1 MKVSGFEK
9 FILLFNFHAY
19 SNVSCLDREGDVL
32 QLMVSD
38 LDTSHSSIE
47 KNQCASWHVGR
58 KLLLCQHL
66 AMGLMAHSSSK
77 MFLLDYEGC

>member
-9 FILLFNFHAY
+9 FILLFNLHAY
-19 SNVSCLDREGDVL
+19 SNVSYLDREGDVL

-47 KNQCASWHVGR
+47 KNHSVLVGTLEGNSYSAST
-58 KLLLCQHL
+58 LLWDSWLIVVPKYVSTRL
-66 AMGLMAHSSSK
+66 
-77 MFLLDYEGC
+77 

>member
-38 LDTSHSSIE
+38 LDTSHSSFE
-47 KNQCASWHVGR
+47 KNHSVLVGTLEGNSYSASTLLWDSWLIVVPKHVSTR
-58 KLLLCQHL
+58 L
-66 AMGLMAHSSSK
+66 
-77 MFLLDYEGC
+77 